1 MRRPKNVSQA
11 KRVMIFRT
19 RDAFESPASIRR
31 PIEYGSVA
39 PIIKRNS
46 GKIQSWKRKPA
57 HSTWLQNWATTSSM
71 ILLGHRA
78 PIASRKLAPPIIQNI
93 SKPRRASMESTL
105 SFGDIFAVATV
116 LIPRMYHGF
125 IMDFVAFTVLNCH
138 PMALPSTDERHCQT
152 WQAAMH

>member
-11 KRVMIFRT
+11 KRVMILRT
-19 RDAFESPASIRR
+19 RDAFESPASIRL
-31 PIEYGSVA
+31 PMEYGSVA
-39 PIIKRNS
+39 PIMNKNK
-46 GKIQSWKRKPA
+46 GKMQSWKRNPA

-71 ILLGHRA
+71 SLLGQRA

-105 SFGDIFAVATV
+105 SLGDIFAVATV

-125 IMDFVAFTVLNCH
+125 IEDLLRFTALNCRLL
-138 PMALPSTDERHCQT
+138 ALMSTLQT
-152 WQAAMH
+152 GWQSRQAVMH